1 MKKNIHFDI
10 FLVFFKI
17 GAFTIG
23 GGYAILS
30 LIQKDVVEN
39 FGWITTSE
47 FTEVVAL
54 SQVTPGPIAINS
66 ATYIGYKVTGSIL
79 GSLFTTLGVVL
90 PSFIV
95 LSIIVMFLHKFR
107 NSPVVDRAFR
117 ALRPTVLGLIL
128 AAGLSL
134 LKPENF
140 IDWKSFIIFGLSIVL
155 SLMYNIGVIPLIVGS
170 GIIGII
176 LYI

>member
-1 MKKNIHFDI
+1 MIYFHLFC
-10 FLVFFKI
+10 VFFKI
-17 GAFTIG
+17 GLFSFG
-23 GGYAILS
+23 GGYAVLS

-39 FGWITTSE
+39 FQWITTSE
-47 FTEVVAL
+47 FTEIVAL

-66 ATYIGYKVTGSIL
+66 ATYIGYKVTGTVF
-79 GSLFTTLGVVL
+79 GSMFTTLGVVL
-90 PSFIV
+90 PSFLVISLIIIF
-95 LSIIVMFLHKFR
+95 LSRFR
-107 NSPVVDRAFR
+107 KSLVVDRAFK

-140 IDWKSFIIFGLSIVL
+140 IDIKSYIIFAVSIIL
-155 SLMYNIGVIPLIVGS
+155 SLKWNIGVIPLIIGS
-170 GIIGII
+170 GILGII

>member
-1 MKKNIHFDI
+1 MQIYFQL
-10 FLVFFKI
+10 FCTFFKI
-17 GAFTIG
+17 GLFSFG
-23 GGYAILS
+23 GGYAVLS

-39 FGWITTSE
+39 FGWISTSE
-47 FTEVVAL
+47 FTEVVVL

-66 ATYIGYKVTGSIL
+66 ATYIGYKVTGTAL
-79 GSLFTTLGVVL
+79 GSLFTTLGVVC
-90 PSFIV
+90 PSFII
-95 LSIIVMFLHKFR
+95 LSLIVIFLHKFR
-107 NSPVVDRAFR
+107 NSPVIDRAFK

-140 IDWKSFIIFGLSIVL
+140 IDWKSFVIFGLSIVL
-155 SLMYNIGVIPLIVGS
+155 SLKYNIGVIPLIIGS
-170 GIIGII
+170 GILGII

>member
-1 MKKNIHFDI
+1 MQIYFQL
-10 FLVFFKI
+10 FCTFFKI
-17 GAFTIG
+17 GLFSFG
-23 GGYAILS
+23 GGYAVLS

-66 ATYIGYKVTGSIL
+66 ATYIGYKVTGTAL
-79 GSLFTTLGVVL
+79 GSLFTTLGVVC
-90 PSFIV
+90 PSFII
-95 LSIIVMFLHKFR
+95 LSLIVIFLHKFR
-107 NSPVVDRAFR
+107 NSPAIDRAFR
-117 ALRPTVLGLIL
+117 ALRPVVLGLIL

-140 IDWKSFIIFGLSIVL
+140 IDWKSFVIFGLSILL
-155 SLMYNIGVIPLIVGS
+155 SLKYNIGVIPLIIGS
-170 GIIGII
+170 GILGII

>member
-1 MKKNIHFDI
+1 MQIYFQL
-10 FLVFFKI
+10 FCTFFKI
-17 GAFTIG
+17 GLFSFG
-23 GGYAILS
+23 GGYAVLS

-39 FGWITTSE
+39 FGWITTGE

-66 ATYIGYKVTGSIL
+66 ATYIGYKVTGTAL
-79 GSLFTTLGVVL
+79 GSLFTTLGVIC
-90 PSFIV
+90 PSFII
-95 LSIIVMFLHKFR
+95 LSLIVVFLHKFR
-107 NSPVVDRAFR
+107 NSPVIDRAFK
-117 ALRPTVLGLIL
+117 ALRPAVLGLIL

-155 SLMYNIGVIPLIVGS
+155 SLKYNIGVIPLIIGS
-170 GIIGII
+170 GILGII

>member
-1 MKKNIHFDI
+1 MQIYFQL
-10 FLVFFKI
+10 FCTFFKI
-17 GAFTIG
+17 GLFSFG
-23 GGYAILS
+23 GGYAVLS

-39 FGWITTSE
+39 FGWISTSE

-66 ATYIGYKVTGSIL
+66 ATYIGYKVTGTAL
-79 GSLFTTLGVVL
+79 GSLFTTLGVVC
-90 PSFIV
+90 PSFII
-95 LSIIVMFLHKFR
+95 LSLIVIFLHKFR
-107 NSPVVDRAFR
+107 NSPVIDRAFK

-140 IDWKSFIIFGLSIVL
+140 IDWKSFVIFGLSIVL
-155 SLMYNIGVIPLIVGS
+155 SLKYNIGVIPLIIGS
-170 GIIGII
+170 GILGII
-176 LYI
+176 

>member
-1 MKKNIHFDI
+1 MQIYFQL
-10 FLVFFKI
+10 FCTFFKI
-17 GAFTIG
+17 GLFSFG
-23 GGYAILS
+23 GGYAVLS

-39 FGWITTSE
+39 FGWITTGE

-66 ATYIGYKVTGSIL
+66 ATYIGYKVTGTAL
-79 GSLFTTLGVVL
+79 GSLFTTLGVVC
-90 PSFIV
+90 PSFII
-95 LSIIVMFLHKFR
+95 LSLIVIFLHKFR
-107 NSPVVDRAFR
+107 NSPVIDRAFK

-140 IDWKSFIIFGLSIVL
+140 IDWKSFVIFGLSIVL
-155 SLMYNIGVIPLIVGS
+155 SLKYNIGVIPLIIGS
-170 GIIGII
+170 GILGII

>member
-1 MKKNIHFDI
+1 MQIYFQL
-10 FLVFFKI
+10 FCTFFKI
-17 GAFTIG
+17 GLFSFG
-23 GGYAILS
+23 GGYAVLS

-66 ATYIGYKVTGSIL
+66 ATYIGYKVTGTAL
-79 GSLFTTLGVVL
+79 GSLFTTLGVVC
-90 PSFIV
+90 PSFII
-95 LSIIVMFLHKFR
+95 LSLIVIFLHKFR
-107 NSPVVDRAFR
+107 NSPVIDRAFK

-140 IDWKSFIIFGLSIVL
+140 IDWKSFVIFGLSIVL
-155 SLMYNIGVIPLIVGS
+155 SLKYNIGVIPLIIGS
-170 GIIGII
+170 GILGII

>member
-1 MKKNIHFDI
+1 MQIYFQL
-10 FLVFFKI
+10 FCTFFKI
-17 GAFTIG
+17 GLFSFG
-23 GGYAILS
+23 GGYAVLS

-39 FGWITTSE
+39 FGWISTSE

-66 ATYIGYKVTGSIL
+66 ATYIGYKVTGTAL
-79 GSLFTTLGVVL
+79 GSLFTTLGVVC
-90 PSFIV
+90 PSFII
-95 LSIIVMFLHKFR
+95 LSLIVIFLHKFR
-107 NSPVVDRAFR
+107 NSPVIDRAFK
-117 ALRPTVLGLIL
+117 ALRLTVLGLIL

-140 IDWKSFIIFGLSIVL
+140 IDWKSFVIFGLSIVL
-155 SLMYNIGVIPLIVGS
+155 SLKYNIGVIPLIIGS
-170 GIIGII
+170 GILGII

>member
-1 MKKNIHFDI
+1 MQIYFQL
-10 FLVFFKI
+10 FCTFFKI
-17 GAFTIG
+17 GLFSFG
-23 GGYAILS
+23 GGYAVLS

-39 FGWITTSE
+39 FGWISTSE

-66 ATYIGYKVTGSIL
+66 ATYIGYKVTGTAL
-79 GSLFTTLGVVL
+79 GSLFTTLGVVC
-90 PSFIV
+90 PSFII
-95 LSIIVMFLHKFR
+95 LSLIVIFLHKFR
-107 NSPVVDRAFR
+107 NSPVIDRAFK

-140 IDWKSFIIFGLSIVL
+140 IDWKSFVIFGLSIVL
-155 SLMYNIGVIPLIVGS
+155 SLKYNIGVIPLIIGS
-170 GIIGII
+170 GILGII

>member
-1 MKKNIHFDI
+1 MQIYFQL
-10 FLVFFKI
+10 FCTFFKI
-17 GAFTIG
+17 GLFSFG
-23 GGYAILS
+23 GGYAVLS

-39 FGWITTSE
+39 FGWISTSE

-66 ATYIGYKVTGSIL
+66 ATYIGYKVTGTAL
-79 GSLFTTLGVVL
+79 GSLFTTLGVVC
-90 PSFIV
+90 PSFII
-95 LSIIVMFLHKFR
+95 LSLIVIFLHKFR
-107 NSPVVDRAFR
+107 NSPVIDRAFK

-140 IDWKSFIIFGLSIVL
+140 IDWKSFVIFGLSILL
-155 SLMYNIGVIPLIVGS
+155 SLKYNIGVIPLIIGS
-170 GIIGII
+170 GILGII

>member
-1 MKKNIHFDI
+1 MIYLQL

-17 GAFTIG
+17 GLFSFG
-23 GGYAILS
+23 GGYTVLS
-30 LIQKDVVEN
+30 LIQKDVVER
-39 FGWITTSE
+39 FQWITTGE
-47 FTEVVAL
+47 FTEIVAL

-66 ATYIGYKVTGSIL
+66 ATYIGYKVTGTVF
-79 GSLFTTLGVVL
+79 GSMFTTFGVVL
-90 PSFIV
+90 PSFLV
-95 LSIIVMFLHKFR
+95 LALIIMFLHRFK
-107 NSPVVDRAFR
+107 NSLVIDRAFK
-117 ALRPTVLGLIL
+117 ALRPAVLGLIL

>member
-1 MKKNIHFDI
+1 MIYFQL
-10 FLVFFKI
+10 FYTFFKI
-17 GAFTIG
+17 GLFSFG

-66 ATYIGYKVTGSIL
+66 ATYIGYKVTGSVL

-90 PSFIV
+90 PSFLV
-95 LSIIVMFLHKFR
+95 LSIIVIFLQKFK
-107 NSPVVDRAFR
+107 NSPVIDRAFK

-140 IDWKSFIIFGLSIVL
+140 IDWKSFVIFGLSIVL
-155 SLMYNIGVIPLIVGS
+155 SLMYNIGVIPLIIGS
-170 GIIGII
+170 GIVGII